1 MVRIDEPTSKDL
13 IVALNDMYNSWATI
27 CSGILSLQKDF
38 DAVGIDDWFNDA
50 LNTQYVD
57 GWSKDKDL
65 LGERYDNVFVTRE
78 FDKLKMPEF
87 CEDMITYIRTHAK
100 SLQGD
105 TSVGNAY
112 TFKHIS
118 NPNKAQVIDAFNV
131 LYDAMYTFASGV
143 GGYYGVSDSVKED
156 LGEDWIDDA
165 LAEYDSVQ
173 DGPYFGTFSSSY
185 DEGVMSMM
193 EVCDGFEEYLKKGG
207 KIEFSHSF
215 ESKLKIKVHERSRS
229 EDCGSSASSLG
240 ATPTGGRR
248 KMDDE
253 SVRRTRHYGR

>member
-1 MVRIDEPTSKDL
+1 MASIGEPTSKDL

-27 CSGILSLQKDF
+27 CSGIFSLQKDF
-38 DAVGIDDWFNDA
+38 DDVGIDDWFNDA
-50 LNTQYVD
+50 LNSSYVD
-57 GWSKDKDL
+57 SWDEEQDS
-65 LGERYDNVFVTRE
+65 LGEQYDNVFVTRQ

-87 CEDMITYIRTHAK
+87 CEDTITYIRTHAK

-105 TSVGNAY
+105 TSVGNVY
-112 TFKHIS
+112 TYKYVS
-118 NPNKAQVIDAFNV
+118 NPNKEQVIDAFNA
-131 LYDAMYTFASGV
+131 LYDAMYTFACGV
-143 GGYYGVSDSVKED
+143 GGYFGVSDSVKED
-156 LGEDWIDDA
+156 LGEDWVDDA
-165 LAEYDSVQ
+165 LAEYDAVQ

-185 DEGVMSMM
+185 DEGVLCMM
-193 EVCDGFEEYLKKGG
+193 DVRDGFVEYLKAGG

-240 ATPTGGRR
+240 AAPTGGRR

-253 SVRRTRHYGR
+253 SVHRTRHYGR